1 MLSNKLLF
9 PTFFRTIPSDK
20 NQVAAV
26 IQLLVRFNWT
36 WIALLGSDNS
46 YGLKGMQSISQ
57 QASDYNICI
66 AYQGVIP
73 EYTHDTVA
81 VMRNIVD
88 NILVTKVTTIVVFSS
103 KSKLSKLMP
112 FVIERNVTGKV
123 WIGTED
129 WSQSSVISSIPGIHT
144 IGTVIGVAIKYTT
157 IPGFRERLVEALLQK
172 GNGENASN
180 VSADP
185 KNTCLQSRDV
195 YSLAEMNFRL
205 DNYHITS
212 AISVVKAVYAVAHAL
227 HQLLGCDSGKCQKKT
242 VYPWEVSRLTDL
254 TLNHVFTQLI
264 SVSYLFAPAF
274 PPTEAGPIHDVQH
287 TRLLRFKR

>member
-46 YGLKGMQSISQ
+46 YGLEGMQSISQ

-73 EYTHDTVA
+73 EYAHDTVV

-129 WSQSSVISSIPGIHT
+129 WSQSSVISRIPGIHT

-157 IPGFRERLVEALLQK
+157 IAGFKERLVEALLQK
-172 GNGENASN
+172 SSVENTSD
-180 VSADP
+180 VSGDP

-195 YSLAEMNFRL
+195 YSLAEMNFSL

-212 AISVVKAVYAVAHAL
+212 AISVFKAVYAVAHAL
-227 HQLLGCDSGKCQKKT
+227 HQLLACDSGECQKKT
-242 VYPWEVSRLTDL
+242 VYPWEVSTFVDL
-254 TLNHVFTQLI
+254 TRNHLFTQRT
-264 SVSYLFAPAF
+264 SVFHIFAPAF
-274 PPTEAGPIHDVQH
+274 LPTEAGPIHDGQH
-287 TRLLRFKR
+287 IRLL

>member
-46 YGLKGMQSISQ
+46 YGLEGMQSISQ

-73 EYTHDTVA
+73 EYTHDTVV

-88 NILVTKVTTIVVFSS
+88 NILVTKVATIVVFSS
-103 KSKLSKLMP
+103 KSKLSKFMP
-112 FVIERNVTGKV
+112 FVIERNVTEKV

-129 WSQSSVISSIPGIHT
+129 WSQSSVISRIPGIHT

-157 IPGFRERLVEALLQK
+157 IPGFKERLVEALLQK
-172 GNGENASN
+172 NNNENTSN
-180 VSADP
+180 VSVDP

-195 YSLAEMNFRL
+195 YSLAEMNFSL

-212 AISVVKAVYAVAHAL
+212 AISVFKAVYAVAHAL
-227 HQLLGCDSGKCQKKT
+227 HQVLACDSGECQKKT
-242 VYPWEVSRLTDL
+242 VYPWEVSRFIDL
-254 TLNHVFTQLI
+254 TLNHLFTQLI
-264 SVSYLFAPAF
+264 SVLEVITLVIAETQAEKVRAF
-274 PPTEAGPIHDVQH
+274 MQRDFNH
-287 TRLLRFKR
+287 